1 MMDNSN
7 TNDYPILGTFVNSDA
22 SGIIARASQIYDA
35 VAGKSVEDRITE
47 LDKKVDK
54 AEKGLQAEVNGDT
67 LLFTKD
73 NI

>member
-1 MMDNSN
+1 MMDNNN
-7 TNDYPILGTFVNSDA
+7 TNDYSILGTLVNADS
-22 SGIIARASQIYDA
+22 SGIIARSSQIYDA

-54 AEKGLQAEVNGDT
+54 AEKGLQAEVNGNT
-67 LLFTKD
+67 LLFTND